1 MKKYIWC
8 WSDEDGNYIN
18 TADSLENIVLEVLD
32 NHFFGSDAV
41 IVKVINGRFTIE
53 IKRGEINNHYD
64 VEESEDAVSEF
75 LQEVSYD
82 MGRPDKFSIEKAMML
97 LDS

>member
-1 MKKYIWC
+1 MKKYIWS

-18 TADSLENIVLEVLD
+18 TADSLEKIVMEVLD
-32 NHFFGSDAV
+32 NHFFGSDSV
-41 IVKVINGRFTIE
+41 IVKVINGRFNIE
-53 IKRGEINNHYD
+53 ITDGEIKSHYD
-64 VEESEDAVSEF
+64 VEESEDAVCEF

-82 MGRPDKFSIEKAMML
+82 MGRPDKFSIEKATVL